1 MKRVQQDLRYDGA
14 TVEQVFDMLGTAE
27 FREAV
32 CDYQQVLR
40 RTVTVDRND
49 GEAFSATIDQSH
61 GTDRLPGFAKKI
73 VGGHINIVQSE
84 SWRDGHLGDIT
95 VTVPGRPGEMT
106 GTATLV
112 QDDGGVTEKV
122 DMTVTVRLPLIGGKA
137 EDLIASMLGKALR
150 AEHTVGRDWLAKKRA

>member
-1 MKRVQQDLRYDGA
+1 VKRVQQDLRYDGA
-14 TVEQVFDMLGTAE
+14 TLQQVYDMLGTAE

-32 CDYQQVLR
+32 CDYQRVLH
-40 RTVTVDRND
+40 RTVTVNRD
-49 GEAFSATIDQSH
+49 GETFTATIDQSH

-84 SWRDGHLGDIT
+84 SWTDGHQGEIT

-137 EDLIASMLGKALR
+137 EDLIANMLGKALR
-150 AEHTVGRDWLAKKRA
+150 AEHTVGRDWLAKRD

>member
-14 TVEQVFDMLGTAE
+14 TLQQVYDMLGTAE

-32 CDYQQVLR
+32 CDYQRVLH
-40 RTVTVDRND
+40 RTVTVDRD
-49 GEAFSATIDQSH
+49 DEAFTATIDQSH

-84 SWRDGHLGDIT
+84 SWTEGHLGHIT
-95 VTVPGRPGEMT
+95 VTVPGKPGEMT

-112 QDDGGVTEKV
+112 QDGDGVTEKV

-137 EDLIASMLGKALR
+137 EGLIADMLGKALR
-150 AEHTVGRDWLAKKRA
+150 AEHTVGRDWLAKRD